1 MVSPKIGNKAF
12 NDVFAKKKKRMEWYS
27 RASNKRP
34 WIALEK
40 TDASKLLLVASYFAA
55 IENLQNQKQATIT
68 WEIAS

>member
-1 MVSPKIGNKAF
+1 
-12 NDVFAKKKKRMEWYS
+12 MEWYS
-27 RASNKRP
+27 RASNERP